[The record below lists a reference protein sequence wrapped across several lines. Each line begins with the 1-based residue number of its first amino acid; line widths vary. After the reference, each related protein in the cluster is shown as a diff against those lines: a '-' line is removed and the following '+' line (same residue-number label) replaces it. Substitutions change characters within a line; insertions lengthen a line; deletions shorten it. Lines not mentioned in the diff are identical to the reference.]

1 VLDVQPNHLLSKTSI
16 SSTSCCPSHLS
27 TSQTLELTIKMPNRP
42 LIRLLFAQGKKC
54 FFCKE
59 PLPIA
64 EASVEHLVAKANG
77 GSDHDGNCV
86 ACCKSLNTLLGSM
99 SLKEK
104 IDVILNQK
112 GQFQCPNG
120 NQKKVTKNKLPA
132 SPKATKS
139 GADYCTQV
147 VENLKQRGR
156 AKPRTVAKLKTT
168 IAALFRSKK
177 LSPSQVDDL
186 VQQLQTRRVISV
198 AESKVTYNGA
208 GTSSLPAELKSSP
221 NILKS

>member
-1 VLDVQPNHLLSKTSI
+1 
-16 SSTSCCPSHLS
+16 
-27 TSQTLELTIKMPNRP
+27 M
-42 LIRLLFAQGKKC
+42 LFAQGKKC
-54 FFCKE
+54 FFCRE

-64 EASVEHLVAKANG
+64 DASVEHLVAKANG

-104 IDVILNQK
+104 IEVVLNQK

-120 NQKKVTKNKLPA
+120 TQKKVTKNKPPV
-132 SPKATKS
+132 SPKAKKP
-139 GADYCTQV
+139 GADYYTQL
-147 VENLKQRGR
+147 VENLKQRGH

-168 IAALFRSKK
+168 IASLFK
-177 LSPSQVDDL
+177 LSPSQVDAL

-198 AESKVTYNGA
+198 AESKVTYISA
-208 GTSSLPAELKSSP
+208 GTSSFPAQLKSSP